1 MAGRRTGQAPRSGTE
16 YPPCAR
22 LAAGHLGADLWYP
35 DSGRELPDVVRLACA
50 TCWRRAACLTEALT
64 RPEEHGI
71 WAGLAPA
78 MRLGLRQRL
87 LLSRNPDRVIR
98 DGLALADEDHRTRN
112 QRNPPIPGG

>member
-1 MAGRRTGQAPRSGTE
+1 
-16 YPPCAR
+16 
-22 LAAGHLGADLWYP
+22 
-35 DSGRELPDVVRLACA
+35 
-50 TCWRRAACLTEALT
+50 LTEALT

-98 DGLALADEDHRTRN
+98 DGLALADEVHRGGKRR
-112 QRNPPIPGG
+112 QPPTSAG